1 MSLFFVTEI
10 VVALI
15 YYSEKLACNERIEE
29 LALHR
34 RAFVQVSLSMAWI
47 LRIRGVQ
54 GIHLGVTAFVCDDE
68 QNKISVFDVKMA

>member
-34 RAFVQVSLSMAWI
+34 RAFVQVSLSMAVDLEDQGRPGHPSWRYG
-47 LRIRGVQ
+47 LRLQ
-54 GIHLGVTAFVCDDE
+54 
-68 QNKISVFDVKMA
+68 